1 MDAQIAADLLS
12 RVQARKTR
20 LAINYEHP
28 DPNGQPMP
36 AAGWIDR
43 AQITYEPGVG
53 LTAPVAWTDRAKG
66 MIDAG
71 EYAYLSPVISY
82 DPKTGAVRDLHLA
95 GLTNTPALDSLAPLA
110 KLAETLGLDIPTD
123 EESIMDLAAL
133 RQKLG
138 LADDADEA
146 AILAKIDTLTA
157 DATKAAAL
165 TEQVAALS
173 AQQTPDLSQYVP
185 KAVHDEAVAALKQLG
200 QASEAGEIDR
210 LIETGLS
217 AGKIP
222 GKATADWL
230 KGQGLAALRQYL
242 DDAPSVAA
250 LTKTQTQGRAP
261 AGEQQAKL
269 TAEQQEVCK
278 LMGIT
283 EADYIKTLE
292 GAQ

>member
-1 MDAQIAADLLS
+1 MGTTPRYLIAALAAPISRADERVHLVPDGTFRAVDGRPAGLPGWQMDAQIAADLLS

-95 GLTNTPALDSLAPLA
+95 GLTNTPALDSLVPLA

-210 LIETGLS
+210 DRDPVADRGLVRCH
-217 AGKIP
+217 
-222 GKATADWL
+222 
-230 KGQGLAALRQYL
+230 QRLARVQ
-242 DDAPSVAA
+242 VAH
-250 LTKTQTQGRAP
+250 P
-261 AGEQQAKL
+261 AGQRRPSNSAR
-269 TAEQQEVCK
+269 
-278 LMGIT
+278 
-283 EADYIKTLE
+283 
-292 GAQ
+292 